1 MHSFSMRRLAMLK
14 LLSGSS
20 TTPIS
25 SVQDHSR
32 LNFGYPRKKSNNREK
47 PRRTEKFIKSLTKSS
62 RVLEIWE
69 LVPKLLQDSH
79 TKVDSNTKVL
89 VLKVVSLN
97 TSNNSLDKEEVDTR
111 EEEALQ
117 EEEEVECQ
125 EVECNNLCQWVNT
138 MDSNK
143 ECHTQDRCLLR

>member
-1 MHSFSMRRLAMLK
+1 MLK

-69 LVPKLLQDSH
+69 LVPKLLKDSH

-89 VLKVVSLN
+89 VLEVVSLN

-125 EVECNNLCQWVNT
+125 EVECNNLCQWVNIK
-138 MDSNK
+138 DSNK